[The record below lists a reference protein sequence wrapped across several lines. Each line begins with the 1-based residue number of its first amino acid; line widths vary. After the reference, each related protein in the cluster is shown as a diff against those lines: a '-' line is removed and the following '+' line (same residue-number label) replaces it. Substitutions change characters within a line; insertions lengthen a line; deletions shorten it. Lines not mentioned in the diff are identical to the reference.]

1 MSEPLKCR
9 FCGAGANDV
18 DGLIFANCGTW
29 VYTYDNTI
37 SRSTRCE
44 RDALRKRIDEAVK
57 ALQDIPRCEV
67 YADDQFG
74 IVDERNEHGEWVQW
88 DDVEDVVKILT
99 GNS

>member
-1 MSEPLKCR
+1 
-9 FCGAGANDV
+9 
-18 DGLIFANCGTW
+18 
-29 VYTYDNTI
+29 
-37 SRSTRCE
+37 
-44 RDALRKRIDEAVK
+44 
-57 ALQDIPRCEV
+57 V